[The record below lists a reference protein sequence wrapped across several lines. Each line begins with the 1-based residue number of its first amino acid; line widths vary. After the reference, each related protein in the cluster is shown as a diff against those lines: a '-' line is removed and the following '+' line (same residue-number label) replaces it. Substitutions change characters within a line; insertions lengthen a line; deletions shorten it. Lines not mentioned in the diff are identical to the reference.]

1 MKARAIG
8 GWTWLFATRELYKT
22 IFMENEIK
30 IAPGSIYESNEV
42 TKLESYKMIIMDY
55 SNNTE
60 QVIDLKYYTPDIED
74 IRVGY
79 EYEVYSEGLWEDSV
93 EDFLGW
99 YEYKFSIGN
108 CFRDIDDIK
117 TLMKNRYI
125 RTAYLTKE
133 QIEAE
138 GWRKESTIIGNT
150 PLEFVDD
157 YHKSFEDGFYSFSIN
172 HLHYSTIYIW
182 DVNDGTRTLY
192 RGKCPSINEFRTIV
206 KLLNI

>member
-1 MKARAIG
+1 MLACSALAIIFPYFIEIDVAITAG
-8 GWTWLFATRELYKT
+8 DSIATALNKLQTQVNNR
-22 IFMENEIK
+22 
-30 IAPGSIYESNEV
+30 IATVS
-42 TKLESYKMIIMDY
+42 
-55 SNNTE
+55 
-60 QVIDLKYYTPDIED
+60 
-74 IRVGY
+74 
-79 EYEVYSEGLWEDSV
+79 
-93 EDFLGW
+93 
-99 YEYKFSIGN
+99 
-108 CFRDIDDIK
+108 
-117 TLMKNRYI
+117 
-125 RTAYLTKE
+125 KE